1 MQYRR
6 NHQFIICLGR
16 GAMTGNKKVSCTIC
30 YREMRSDNLTRHMK
44 QHLSI
49 QQTTEEIC
57 KDVVLEQVDKVV
69 DMQSA
74 PWTKRKFEDNDSN
87 EDLKKE
93 MVKDN
98 NEYKRKIKLG
108 KEVYKILGETDIEQ
122 GSLTLDRKEA
132 LDIYMTHK
140 DDYFT
145 DKVVQLK
152 PWQESLLE
160 YVQKPCDREI
170 FWVVGKEGNEGK
182 SWFQKYVKSWLGAR
196 RVVTGIDIKANNA
209 SIFQALRKCSIVTA
223 DIFLFNIGKSKK
235 KFEVINYDALENMKD
250 GEAFASK
257 YDSQQLKIRVPN
269 VVMVFSNSPPN
280 ISQLAKVRFEV
291 FHIINDQLQKRNMV
305 KNGNTNMEMPNQIM
319 QNKNSDSDSDI
330 DSQMSD
336 Y

>member
-1 MQYRR
+1 MTR
-6 NHQFIICLGR
+6 NR
-16 GAMTGNKKVSCTIC
+16 KVSCKVC
-30 YREMRSDNLTRHMK
+30 YKEMRSDHLIRHMK
-44 QHLSI
+44 HHSSALSTA
-49 QQTTEEIC
+49 QIC
-57 KDVVLEQVDKVV
+57 KDLVLEQVDKVV

-74 PWTKRKFEDNDSN
+74 PWTKREFEDNDSD
-87 EDLKKE
+87 EDLEKE
-93 MVKDN
+93 MLRN
-98 NEYKRKIKLG
+98 NIEYKRKIKLG
-108 KEVYKILGETDIEQ
+108 KKVYKILGRTDIEQ
-122 GSLTLDRKEA
+122 ESLTLDMKEA

-209 SIFQALRKCSIVTA
+209 SIFQALRKCPIVTA

-305 KNGNTNMEMPNQIM
+305 VNGNNKNQIM